1 MSEKV
6 QRVEAV
12 ASVQR
17 RRRCSVAQK
26 IRLVEEALEPGMS
39 VSFVARKHGL
49 SAESTVKRRQP
60 SGRERSGPTTWWW
73 ALPGCPSSR
82 SGSGNSSVCS
92 AART

>member
-1 MSEKV
+1 LSEKV
-6 QRVEAV
+6 QRVEVV

-39 VSFVARKHGL
+39 VSFVASMHGL
-49 SAESTVKRRQP
+49 SRSLLS
-60 SGRERSGPTTWWW
+60 SGGSRGR
-73 ALPGCPSSR
+73 PGAVRADDVVVGAARVPSSR

-92 AART
+92 AARP